1 MAFDPIQAF
10 MGSINISSANDVREV
25 MQKLNDF
32 AERTDCAIV
41 LIGHL
46 NKNSGGINAL
56 YRSLGS
62 IDIVA
67 AARSVLI
74 LTTNPNN
81 PDNRIMV
88 PLKSNLAKIGKSII
102 YDLDNGAVKWI
113 GLSDVKAADLSSS
126 DPAPAFKN
134 ACDFLTECLA
144 HGDVASTKIFE
155 LAAKNGICIS
165 TLKKAKAYLGI
176 KSVKKNDDRWYY
188 QKIKSSDETDT

>member
-1 MAFDPIQAF
+1 MI
-10 MGSINISSANDVREV
+10 
-25 MQKLNDF
+25 LL
-32 AERTDCAIV
+32 TD
-41 LIGHL
+41 
-46 NKNSGGINAL
+46 GINAL

-102 YDLDNGAVKWI
+102 YDLENGAVKWI
-113 GLSDVKAADLSSS
+113 GLSDVKAADLSGS

-134 ACDFLTECLA
+134 ACDFLSVCLE

-188 QKIKSSDETDT
+188 QQIKSSDETATS